1 MDINEN
7 LYKEFIKNFQEEKKV
22 NEEQI
27 SLLDPLAV
35 SMKSNAIR
43 RMFQNWS
50 LILLEIASWLAAVM
64 CVALIVL
71 MDKVYPLSV
80 LHKIFKSNDMPIAFQ
95 YQDLK
100 GMYWAVCGL
109 IALLCVLFIVIARM
123 ISTIR
128 RKNKVL
134 AIAAKNMKQVAEQ
147 LLRKR
152 SQNEAMQL
160 KYPAEIPKQNDGIV
174 SFFSNPLNNEDVIL

>member
-1 MDINEN
+1 MNINEN

-43 RMFQNWS
+43 RMFQNWL
-50 LILLEIASWLAAVM
+50 LILLEIVTWLAVVF
-64 CVALIVL
+64 CIALIIL

-80 LHKIFKSNDMPIAFQ
+80 ISKLYKSNEMPLSLQ
-95 YQDLK
+95 YHDLK

-109 IALLCVLFIVIARM
+109 IVLLGILFVVIARM
-123 ISTIR
+123 ISSIR

-134 AIAAKNMKQVAEQ
+134 AIAAKNMKKVAEQ

-152 SQNEAMQL
+152 SQFETMQL
-160 KYPAEIPKQNDGIV
+160 KFPLEIPKQNDGIV
-174 SFFSNPLNNEDVIL
+174 SFLPDSNNNEDVIL